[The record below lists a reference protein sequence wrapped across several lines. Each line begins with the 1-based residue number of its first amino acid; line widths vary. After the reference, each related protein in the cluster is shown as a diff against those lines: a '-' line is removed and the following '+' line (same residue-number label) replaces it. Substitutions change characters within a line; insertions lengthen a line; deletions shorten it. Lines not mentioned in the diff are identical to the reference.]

1 MAAFGA
7 RGAGYGLDAELAR
20 QREAKYDHS
29 AENQARA
36 WIEAVT
42 GERVVGPFGDALRDG
57 VNICK
62 LVNTI
67 KPGAVR
73 KINESRMPFKQM
85 ENISNFLKSCRAM
98 GVAEHSLF
106 ETVDLYEGKDIG
118 LVVRC
123 IFALGSAV
131 QGTCPEYTGPTLGA
145 KPHQENKR
153 IFNKQQKQQ
162 AKVNASFSKL
172 GMGSAHSMEHNQ
184 CISKPG
190 ICFGA
195 ENAGAGD
202 TTTVGKLA
210 KGSHGIQERLPV
222 NQSRSITFGNDKV
235 GTGDTTTIGKLT
247 QGSHG
252 IQERLPVDQLRITTF
267 GNDKRGTGDTKVMTK
282 PGLSSYGI
290 MDRNSVSKAND
301 VTFCASAS
309 QATPLD
315 GNKEKDADARASV
328 PEKPTADCP
337 VSAAMS
343 PLVFGCD
350 AVENNNRSWFQAR
363 SG

>member
-1 MAAFGA
+1 MAAFGT

-29 AENQARA
+29 AEDQARE

-57 VNICK
+57 VFICK

-106 ETVDLYEGKDIG
+106 ETVDLFEGKDIG

-153 IFNKQQKQQ
+153 VFNEQQKQQ
-162 AKVNASFSKL
+162 ARVNASFSKL
-172 GMGSAHSMEHNQ
+172 GMGSAHSMERSQ
-184 CISKPG
+184 ARKSMC

-195 ENAGAGD
+195 ENAGSGD

-222 NQSRSITFGNDKV
+222 DQSRSITFGKDQV

-247 QGSHG
+247 QS
-252 IQERLPVDQLRITTF
+252 
-267 GNDKRGTGDTKVMTK
+267 
-282 PGLSSYGI
+282 GLGSYGI
-290 MDRNSVSKAND
+290 MDRNSVSNAND
-301 VTFCASAS
+301 ITFGASAS

-315 GNKEKDADARASV
+315 GNKDKDADAGVPV
-328 PEKPTADCP
+328 PEKATADCP

-343 PLVFGCD
+343 PLVFGGD

>member
-29 AENQARA
+29 AEDQARA

-57 VNICK
+57 VVICK

-145 KPHQENKR
+145 KPHQVNKR
-153 IFNKQQKQQ
+153 IFNEEQKQQ
-162 AKVNASFSKL
+162 ARVNASFSKL
-172 GMGSAHSMEHNQ
+172 GMGSAHSME
-184 CISKPG
+184 
-190 ICFGA
+190 
-195 ENAGAGD
+195 
-202 TTTVGKLA
+202 
-210 KGSHGIQERLPV
+210 R
-222 NQSRSITFGNDKV
+222 
-235 GTGDTTTIGKLT
+235 
-247 QGSHG
+247 
-252 IQERLPVDQLRITTF
+252 
-267 GNDKRGTGDTKVMTK
+267 
-282 PGLSSYGI
+282 
-290 MDRNSVSKAND
+290 
-301 VTFCASAS
+301 S
-309 QATPLD
+309 QA
-315 GNKEKDADARASV
+315 R
-328 PEKPTADCP
+328 
-337 VSAAMS
+337 
-343 PLVFGCD
+343 
-350 AVENNNRSWFQAR
+350 
-363 SG
+363 